1 MSKRWLY
8 LTILAVVVGAFT
20 AGWVL
25 AQEGRKYP
33 YLAAEYST
41 PYTPTLAEWRAL
53 QLTAHWNS
61 SGGLTERLQRV
72 NLTARVRPH
81 GLLLVVVTLPQPSW
95 DTYRGA
101 GRFSCSDEELTATYQ
116 QAGEATMPI
125 VEMAFPD
132 ISADDVTIE
141 FFVLGTA
148 VGTWQGGQMVLAGEE
163 SSD

>member
-1 MSKRWLY
+1 MRRWMWVV
-8 LTILAVVVGAFT
+8 TIVSVVLSLV
-20 AGWVL
+20 AGWVV
-25 AQEGRKYP
+25 AQEGLEYP
-33 YLAAEYST
+33 YLSAEYST
-41 PYTPTLAEWRAL
+41 PYTATLAEWRGL

-61 SGGLTERLQRV
+61 PGGLTERLQRV
-72 NLTARVRPH
+72 NLTARVRPD
-81 GLLLVVVTLPQPSW
+81 GLLLVVVTLPQASW
-95 DTYRGA
+95 NTYRGA

-132 ISADDVTIE
+132 ISSDDVTIE

-148 VGTWQGGQMVLAGEE
+148 VGTWHGGTMVLAGED